1 MKWPQLSAI
10 VNLLKQSS
18 QRRGGGAGRGRDSD
32 LICLFPRR
40 ESGWVPR
47 TRIQCDAWTHR
58 SRKFGPGRRWLGGG
72 GGCVVPGDTAQEGH
86 RLGSILPI
94 IQITMGAGLPVSDS
108 HPATVTI
115 TQSRWRQ
122 RAGGREEEEG
132 GGGAYVTE
140 AGAHRYMKCVNMC
153 VK

>member
-1 MKWPQLSAI
+1 MNPI
-10 VNLLKQSS
+10 
-18 QRRGGGAGRGRDSD
+18 RRMDTLA
-32 LICLFPRR
+32 
-40 ESGWVPR
+40 
-47 TRIQCDAWTHR
+47 
-58 SRKFGPGRRWLGGG
+58 RKFGPGRRWLGRRRRGWGG
-72 GGCVVPGDTAQEGH
+72 GGAAGVAPGDTSQEGH

-108 HPATVTI
+108 HPATVTF
-115 TQSRWRQ
+115 TQSHNQ
-122 RAGGREEEEG
+122 GGGSGRGG